1 MLIRRSISVSVV
13 AACVAAGF
21 VGCSRALKSCNQGTA
36 RLAGIWVYIGAYARV
51 CAIVLE
57 YLFQRYVYSF
67 THLTHINRDNEK
79 RGTEDECVVVCV
91 CV

>member
-1 MLIRRSISVSVV
+1 MGVYRCVC
-13 AACVAAGF
+13 AC
-21 VGCSRALKSCNQGTA
+21 
-36 RLAGIWVYIGAYARV
+36 V

-57 YLFQRYVYSF
+57 YLFQRYVHSF

-91 CV
+91 CVTIGRAVGTIAFDDAVGRGGEGKIP